1 MLRLCAS
8 AHKPSLLS
16 FSNSSAWVHNVD
28 DFSKPKIC
36 FFCHTI
42 LIMISKLQKYE
53 LTNIVFVSRTQLCM
67 SKEYRAEHWTW
78 KSVFF
83 FCMWLLVWM
92 KTAAVCL
99 RLFLPCVFTQVFVVH
114 ARRSRASTTA
124 KWWKKKI
131 QMKFFSHCFW
141 IHPCHFP
148 SESTINGTHTLC
160 WHHRYRFCLWNNA

>member
-83 FCMWLLVWM
+83 LHVTFSMNENSGGMFAFVS
-92 KTAAVCL
+92 TVCVYASVRCTRKAEQSINNSQMMEKKNTNEVFL
-99 RLFLPCVFTQVFVVH
+99 SLFLDSPV
-114 ARRSRASTTA
+114 
-124 KWWKKKI
+124 
-131 QMKFFSHCFW
+131 
-141 IHPCHFP
+141 PFP
-148 SESTINGTHTLC
+148 IRIYH
-160 WHHRYRFCLWNNA
+160 